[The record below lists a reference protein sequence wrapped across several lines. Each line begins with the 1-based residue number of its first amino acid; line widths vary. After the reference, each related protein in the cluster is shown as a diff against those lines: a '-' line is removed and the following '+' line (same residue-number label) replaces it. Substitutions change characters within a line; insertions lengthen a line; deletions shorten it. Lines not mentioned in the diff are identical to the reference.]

1 MLKSC
6 KSSKSSFDFSRF
18 ARAAVAALAMLAGA
32 AQAAQAQRACDAAN
46 PLLQCPVSVCIALQ
60 ANVNSICK
68 MPAPVSCNS
77 LSGCNVLRRER
88 QHWLDCYT
96 ARTIINNTCW
106 GGGDLGH
113 QEAEANAITQVGICT
128 ARIALPDPV
137 GCADP
142 CP

>member
-1 MLKSC
+1 MR
-6 KSSKSSFDFSRF
+6 KSSFEFSRF
-18 ARAAVAALAMLAGA
+18 AQAALAALATFAGA

-46 PLLQCPVSVCIALQ
+46 PLMLCPVSVCIALQ
-60 ANVNSICK
+60 ANVVSICK
-68 MPAPVSCNS
+68 SPAPVSCNS
-77 LSGCNVLRRER
+77 LSGCNVLQRER

-113 QEAEANAITQVGICT
+113 QQAEANAITQVGICSD
-128 ARIALPDPV
+128 RIALPQPV